1 MENLALTAAL
11 ALVSMVAAAGLFIN
25 WAGNKKVPG
34 LLLIAAAFSVT
45 STGTLL
51 LATQG
56 IWPAIVS
63 VFLANC
69 LVLLGAVPLLIGL
82 AKFWNQ
88 ESSTLVIT
96 IVALCLLTIAGI
108 YYFTLVSDEAIWR
121 IRVFTVMI
129 VIFNISYVYV
139 ISKGLQQ
146 ARKRRPIMSMNPNF
160 GAFTAI
166 ALSSFTAVAGPVMM
180 FLRADAPLD
189 STDIGTSIFLLGA
202 IFFAAV
208 FPFTVIIM
216 TVEETNLEH
225 QENAI
230 FDSITT
236 ILNHRTFLEVG
247 ERVMGIALRYSKP
260 VSLLTI
266 EIDDMDKVVKKFGTN
281 IANEMLR
288 HFSLIANDRRRSE
301 DVLARTSFKEFGMLL
316 PGVDQKGCEVVI
328 RRINKTL
335 QEESFSFSGEQVPIS
350 VTIAAVTRQ
359 EEGLNLTDMLQEG
372 QIELH
377 RRKLATV

>member
-1 MENLALTAAL
+1 
-11 ALVSMVAAAGLFIN
+11 LVSMVAAAGLFIN

-45 STGTLL
+45 STGILL

-166 ALSSFTAVAGPVMM
+166 ALSSFTAVAGLVMM

>member
-45 STGTLL
+45 STGILL

-166 ALSSFTAVAGPVMM
+166 ALSSFTAVAGLVMM

>member
-34 LLLIAAAFSVT
+34 LLFIAAAFSVT
-45 STGTLL
+45 STGILL

-166 ALSSFTAVAGPVMM
+166 ALSSFTAVAGLVMM

>member
-45 STGTLL
+45 STGILL

-166 ALSSFTAVAGPVMM
+166 ALSSFTAVAGLVMM
-180 FLRADAPLD
+180 FLRADAPLY

>member
-166 ALSSFTAVAGPVMM
+166 ALSSFTAVAGLVMM

>member
-45 STGTLL
+45 STGILL

-129 VIFNISYVYV
+129 VIFDISYVYV

-146 ARKRRPIMSMNPNF
+146 ARKRRQIMSMNPNF

-189 STDIGTSIFLLGA
+189 STDIGTSIYLLGA

-288 HFSLIANDRRRSE
+288 HFSLIAN
-301 DVLARTSFKEFGMLL
+301 
-316 PGVDQKGCEVVI
+316 
-328 RRINKTL
+328 
-335 QEESFSFSGEQVPIS
+335 
-350 VTIAAVTRQ
+350 
-359 EEGLNLTDMLQEG
+359 
-372 QIELH
+372 
-377 RRKLATV
+377 

>member
-34 LLLIAAAFSVT
+34 LLLIAAAFSLT
-45 STGTLL
+45 STGILL

-166 ALSSFTAVAGPVMM
+166 ALSSFTAVAGLVMM

>member
-1 MENLALTAAL
+1 MENLALTTAL
-11 ALVSMVAAAGLFIN
+11 ALVSVVGTAALFIN

-45 STGTLL
+45 STGILL

-63 VFLANC
+63 VFLGNC
-69 LVLLGAVPLLIGL
+69 LTLLGAVPLLIGL

-88 ESSTLVIT
+88 ESSKLVMT
-96 IVALCLLTIAGI
+96 IIALCLLTITGI
-108 YYFTLVSDEAIWR
+108 YYFTLVSDQAIWR
-121 IRVFTVMI
+121 IRLFTVMR
-129 VIFNISYVYV
+129 VIFDLSYVYV

-146 ARKRRPIMSMNPNF
+146 ERKRRPIMSMNPNF

-166 ALSSFTAVAGPVMM
+166 ALSSFTAAAGLVMM
-180 FLRADAPLD
+180 FLRADAALN
-189 STDIGTSIFLLGA
+189 STDIGTSISLLGA
-202 IFFAAV
+202 IFSVIV

-236 ILNHRTFLEVG
+236 IFNHRTFLEVG
-247 ERVMGIALRYSKP
+247 ERVMGIALRYRKP

-288 HFSLIANDRRRSE
+288 HFSLIANDRRRNE
-301 DVLARTSFKEFGMLL
+301 DVLARTSFKKFGMLL

-328 RRINKTL
+328 RRIKKTL
-335 QEESFSFSGEQVPIS
+335 QEETFSFRGEQVPIS
-350 VTIAAVTRQ
+350 VTIAAVTRK
-359 EEGLNLTDMLQEG
+359 EEDLNLTDMLHEG
-372 QIELH
+372 EIELH
-377 RRKLATV
+377 RLKLAAV